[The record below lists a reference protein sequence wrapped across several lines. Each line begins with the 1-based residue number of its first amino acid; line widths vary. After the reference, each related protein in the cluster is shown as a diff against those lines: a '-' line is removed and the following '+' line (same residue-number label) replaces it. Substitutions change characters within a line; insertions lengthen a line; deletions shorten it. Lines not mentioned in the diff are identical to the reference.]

1 MKKYLFLAAACLSF
15 AFTACSDDN
24 TQDEGENTAPTC
36 KITEPLEGETYDA
49 NLPLTIKGRINDKE
63 NNVSAV
69 TNALVA
75 SHMAGC
81 GLYDTLQVLS
91 EMTLEDCNC
100 FLREEVDVE
109 RMTLSI
115 IAPAK

>member
-1 MKKYLFLAAACLSF
+1 MIFG
-15 AFTACSDDN
+15 
-24 TQDEGENTAPTC
+24 GESRDPKAVRE
-36 KITEPLEGETYDA
+36 KITAAILDAQKNGLDETMFTECKKTTYG
-49 NLPLTIKGRINDKE
+49 NLVRE
-63 NNVSAV
+63 QNNVSAV

-81 GLYDTLQVLS
+81 GLYDTMQVLS